1 MSARFL
7 VWGLVFACAVI
18 FSGCRK
24 KEEKAKSPK
33 KQHEENL
40 IKVNDEHLAFDSFVH
55 AVKGVFEWY
64 ETQLP
69 VTDATR
75 QQTAKALLEKMEKV
89 SVTGLPPGF
98 TRAWQAMVEA
108 WRGLAKSG
116 SLGAELEEA
125 GARAAQELNR
135 LLEERGILELKF

>member
-1 MSARFL
+1 MSVRYL
-7 VWGLVFACAVI
+7 VWGLVVASAVI

-33 KQHEENL
+33 KQREENL
-40 IKVNDEHLAFDSFVH
+40 IKVHDEHLVFDSFVR

-75 QQTAKALLEKMEKV
+75 QQTAKALFEKMEKV
-89 SVTGLPPGF
+89 SVTGLPPEFRTG
-98 TRAWQAMVEA
+98 WQEMVEA
-108 WRGLAKSG
+108 WRGLAKSDSPG
-116 SLGAELEEA
+116 VELKEA

-135 LLEERGILELKF
+135 QLEERGILELKF